1 MQESQCVIQKT
12 KHSFVG
18 HCFFQA
24 KCHSPGDLRRANCRW
39 LHKHGIHLFSRATP
53 QCGSCNHSIF
63 SESQVCCLF
72 FGPRANNTS
81 SFADSC
87 SLNNVLFEPRIGS
100 PSWRSGNSMHAGGA
114 VAVGT
119 AESACNN
126 SLQSALVGFWVFTT
140 LNDTCNC
147 SDVYSSVFCRK

>member
-1 MQESQCVIQKT
+1 MQEFQGLAAHPSVQSGIAAGSHFAVLLLSSWESYHMQESQCVIQKT

-18 HCFFQA
+18 NCFFQA

-39 LHKHGIHLFSRATP
+39 LHEHGIHLFSRATP

-100 PSWRSGNSMHAGGA
+100 PS
-114 VAVGT
+114 
-119 AESACNN
+119 
-126 SLQSALVGFWVFTT
+126 
-140 LNDTCNC
+140 
-147 SDVYSSVFCRK
+147 